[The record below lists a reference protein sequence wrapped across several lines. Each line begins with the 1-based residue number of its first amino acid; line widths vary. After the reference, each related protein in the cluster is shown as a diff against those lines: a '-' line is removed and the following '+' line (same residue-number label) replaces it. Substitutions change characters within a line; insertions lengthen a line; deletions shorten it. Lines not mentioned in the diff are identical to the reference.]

1 MTNVTVAPVVPKVT
15 KTPRAITEVINAPI
29 RNLQDAV
36 AFINV
41 LHSENYVFHLEDA
54 PHSIVS
60 YETGEALFTA
70 AEAALVDQRVTECY
84 EQDWCAL
91 GGEIECPIGYILSL

>member
-1 MTNVTVAPVVPKVT
+1 MTAITVAPKVV

-36 AFINV
+36 MFINV
-41 LHSENYVFHLEDA
+41 LHAENYIFHLEDA
-54 PHSIVS
+54 PAIIINTK
-60 YETGEALFTA
+60 TGAALFTA
-70 AEAALVDQRVTECY
+70 AEAALVDERVTECY

-91 GGEIECPIGYILSL
+91 SGEIECPIGYILSL

>member
-1 MTNVTVAPVVPKVT
+1 MTALTVAPKVT

-41 LHSENYVFHLEDA
+41 LHAENYVFHLEDS
-54 PHSIVS
+54 PYDIVS
-60 YETGEALFTA
+60 TKTGELLFTA
-70 AEAALVDQRVTECY
+70 AEAALVDERVTECY